1 MNATTVRS
9 TAGSRRIRRW
19 PSPSVVTRSACGQS
33 VDQRDRVGVRR
44 LPVAAVVH
52 DERRHRVGVRGL
64 EAGVELRDR
73 QPDER
78 VGVLLERAAG
88 PRAEAEGALELVD
101 QRRGLDHRREQHQ
114 PSGAEPAVPDREVR
128 RDGAERVRDHRVR
141 GAEAG
146 ARPRRAPCPSRRRGC
161 GPGRPGRGRRRRG
174 RARRTARRGSRPR
187 SAARRSRRA
196 GCPGRP
202 SRGRGRR
209 PGPRPRRGRGPRRPA
224 R

>member
-19 PSPSVVTRSACGQS
+19 PRPSVVTRLGVRQP
-33 VDQRDRVGVRR
+33 VDQRDGVAVRR

-52 DERRHRVGVRGL
+52 DERRHRVRVRGL

-73 QPDER
+73 QPDQG
-78 VGVLLERAAG
+78 VGVPLEGPAG
-88 PRAEAEGALELVD
+88 ARAEAEGALELVD
-101 QRRGLDHRREQHQ
+101 QRRGLDHRGQQHQ

-146 ARPRRAPCPSRRRGC
+146 RDRVQRLAHLDAVGAP
-161 GPGRPGRGRRRRG
+161 RPGRSGLG
-174 RARRTARRGSRPR
+174 ATVRGSVEQHG
-187 SAARRSRRA
+187 AEA
-196 GCPGRP
+196 
-202 SRGRGRR
+202 GRGQRLDEAGELAAPAGPAVDEVDDR
-209 PGPRPRRGRGPRRPA
+209 PLAPRRGRGPRRRA